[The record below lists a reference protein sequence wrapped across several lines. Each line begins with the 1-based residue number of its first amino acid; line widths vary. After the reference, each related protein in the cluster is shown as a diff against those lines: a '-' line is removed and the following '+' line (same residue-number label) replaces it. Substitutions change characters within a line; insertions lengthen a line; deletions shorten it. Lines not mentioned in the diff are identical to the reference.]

1 VVSRSDAGRAPR
13 RPERLPLRPDPG
25 LGHGTEQGVGVRL
38 HDGRQRR
45 HGPGLP
51 PAPAPFA
58 DDFDPTPA
66 RVQAHYSTNSHFLAP
81 DHVLVNADR
90 LTMPVH
96 LVQGRYDMVCPPVS
110 AHESVQRLPCG
121 ELVRAVSG
129 HGPNRESWNLLRTLL
144 EPAQ

>member
-1 VVSRSDAGRAPR
+1 M
-13 RPERLPLRPDPG
+13 
-25 LGHGTEQGVGVRL
+25 
-38 HDGRQRR
+38 
-45 HGPGLP
+45 
-51 PAPAPFA
+51 
-58 DDFDPTPA
+58 
-66 RVQAHYSTNSHFLAP
+66 QAHYSTNSHFLAP

-129 HGPNRESWNLLRTLL
+129 HGPNRERWNLLRTLL